1 MIQSKVTIRGSQ
13 RFTSDETNSTLVI
26 AVTHESLP
34 SWVKAILCKPAFPL
48 VSQKNQTDPPNIE
61 INWSCDKS
69 MRLHGLTPTK
79 MTWCVQK
86 KTNKE
91 IYWQILCV
99 SVFWT
104 VCVCV
109 CVYIYACVFQH
120 QEQGQLQEC
129 VSAVRVCLTRL
140 DHVIKVHETN
150 QPPFTPLLLSP
161 FFALLL
167 LLPSFPHHCS
177 SFLSLL
183 LFTLN
188 LSSSLS
194 LPLIFC
200 SVRLV
205 LAHYWS
211 SWLAVLL

>member
-1 MIQSKVTIRGSQ
+1 MWQEHEVTW
-13 RFTSDETNSTLVI
+13 TNPNKNDLVC
-26 AVTHESLP
+26 TE
-34 SWVKAILCKPAFPL
+34 
-48 VSQKNQTDPPNIE
+48 KNQQRNLLTNI
-61 INWSCDKS
+61 
-69 MRLHGLTPTK
+69 
-79 MTWCVQK
+79 
-86 KTNKE
+86 
-91 IYWQILCV
+91 
-99 SVFWT
+99 
-104 VCVCV
+104 VCVCVLNCVRV

-150 QPPFTPLLLSP
+150 QPPITPLLLSP

-167 LLPSFPHHCS
+167 LLPSFPHHSS

-211 SWLAVLL
+211 SWPSCAAVVKGTVQPRIKVGLSCAVFGDDRWLFNKMKLNETHLLKSKNLQV

>member
-1 MIQSKVTIRGSQ
+1 MWQEHEVTW
-13 RFTSDETNSTLVI
+13 TNPNKNDLVC
-26 AVTHESLP
+26 TE
-34 SWVKAILCKPAFPL
+34 
-48 VSQKNQTDPPNIE
+48 KNQQRNLLTNI
-61 INWSCDKS
+61 
-69 MRLHGLTPTK
+69 
-79 MTWCVQK
+79 
-86 KTNKE
+86 
-91 IYWQILCV
+91 
-99 SVFWT
+99 
-104 VCVCV
+104 VCVCVLNCVRV

-150 QPPFTPLLLSP
+150 QPPITPLLLSP

-167 LLPSFPHHCS
+167 LLLPSFPHHSS

-200 SVRLV
+200 SVRLM

>member
-1 MIQSKVTIRGSQ
+1 MWQEHEVTW
-13 RFTSDETNSTLVI
+13 TNPNKNDLVC
-26 AVTHESLP
+26 TE
-34 SWVKAILCKPAFPL
+34 
-48 VSQKNQTDPPNIE
+48 KNQQRNLLTNI
-61 INWSCDKS
+61 
-69 MRLHGLTPTK
+69 
-79 MTWCVQK
+79 
-86 KTNKE
+86 
-91 IYWQILCV
+91 
-99 SVFWT
+99 
-104 VCVCV
+104 VCVCVLNCVHV

-150 QPPFTPLLLSP
+150 QPPITPLLLSP

-167 LLPSFPHHCS
+167 LLLPSFPHHSS

>member
-1 MIQSKVTIRGSQ
+1 MIQSKVTIRGGQ

-34 SWVKAILCKPAFPL
+34 SWVKATLCKPAFPL

-61 INWSCDKS
+61 INWSCEHEVTGTNPNKNDLVCTEKNQQ
-69 MRLHGLTPTK
+69 RKLLT
-79 MTWCVQK
+79 
-86 KTNKE
+86 N
-91 IYWQILCV
+91 I
-99 SVFWT
+99 
-104 VCVCV
+104 VCVCVLNCVRV
-109 CVYIYACVFQH
+109 CVYIYAYVFQH

-150 QPPFTPLLLSP
+150 QPPITPLLLSP

-167 LLPSFPHHCS
+167 PSFPHHSS